1 MTEILLT
8 NDDGHGSVGI
18 FPLLRELSKEFAVTM
33 VAPSGQRSWV
43 GKSISFHNEIE
54 LKKIK
59 IGEYD
64 AYSCTGTPADC
75 VQIGLYDVLE
85 KKPELVVS
93 GINLGNNAGHGR
105 ILSSGTVGAAMEA
118 SIDGVK
124 AVSVSLHIPDDIKDK
139 TDFYDPKNY
148 KMFENAAKII
158 LKVIK
163 RVIDIDFGDGI
174 DLISVNIP
182 FDATVDSG
190 FDITRPFRDPYGK
203 LFERK
208 GGSSFAHTNPSLE
221 FSNPKE
227 GTDLKALSEGKI
239 SITPISLE
247 LVSDGPMKRLRD
259 IIEKEW

>member
-1 MTEILLT
+1 MADILMT
-8 NDDGHGSVGI
+8 NDDGHDSVG
-18 FPLLRELSKEFAVTM
+18 FLPLLKELSKEFTVTA
-33 VAPSGQRSWV
+33 VAPSEQRSWV
-43 GKSISFHNEIE
+43 GKSISFHNEIV

-64 AYSCTGTPADC
+64 GYSCSGTPADC

-85 KKPELVVS
+85 RKPGLVVS

-124 AVSVSLHIPDDIKDK
+124 AVSASLHIPDDIKDK

-148 KMFENAAKII
+148 KMFENAARIMLKAIKI
-158 LKVIK
+158 VS
-163 RVIDIDFGDGI
+163 DMDFGDGI
-174 DLISVNIP
+174 DLVSINIP
-182 FDATVDSG
+182 FDATEDSG
-190 FDITRPFRDPYGK
+190 FEITRPFRDPYGK

-208 GGSSFAHTNPSLE
+208 GDSFVHTNPSIE
-221 FSNPKE
+221 FKNLKKE
-227 GTDLKALSEGKI
+227 TDLKALSEGKI

-247 LVSDGPMKRLRD
+247 LVSDGSMEKLRAIVD
-259 IIEKEW
+259 KEW